1 MYLLHLISATHLSQT
16 GLERGISSE
25 RDTNGSTS
33 DRNTPDDLNEKKS
46 RSRLLRFS
54 RKRSSKLAEENSQL
68 KKDKNEN
75 RNQEPAVSSAR

>member
-46 RSRLLRFS
+46 RSRLLRF

-68 KKDKNEN
+68 RKDKNEN